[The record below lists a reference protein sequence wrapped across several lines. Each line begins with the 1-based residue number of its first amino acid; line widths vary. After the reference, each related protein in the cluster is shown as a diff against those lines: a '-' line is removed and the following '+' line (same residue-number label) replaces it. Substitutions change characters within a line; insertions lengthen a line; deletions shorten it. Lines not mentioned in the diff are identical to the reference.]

1 MIWVISGIFEQFSRS
16 LHVFQ
21 HFISRIWTKSRDRGR
36 FSVSCSGLRD
46 SMPHD
51 SLIRPFII
59 ANRAEVKRMFI
70 TEYDEAAT
78 MEKFKKEYLSQG
90 DRQRMESA
98 ARGMYAEGLTP
109 DVIARVLKTTVEDIE
124 VILGLNKA

>member
-1 MIWVISGIFEQFSRS
+1 MNSCQPLREYADLVEDIRNAQ
-16 LHVFQ
+16 
-21 HFISRIWTKSRDRGR
+21 RILKNIEAAIDHA
-36 FSVSCSGLRD
+36 LD
-46 SMPHD
+46 SMPDD

-90 DRQRMESA
+90 DRQRMESV
-98 ARGMYAEGLTP
+98 ARGMYEEGLDP
-109 DVIARVLKTTVEDIE
+109 DIIARILKTTVEDVE
-124 VILGLNKA
+124 VILGLKKA

>member
-1 MIWVISGIFEQFSRS
+1 MDSCQPLREYADLVENIRS
-16 LHVFQ
+16 AQKILKN
-21 HFISRIWTKSRDRGR
+21 IEAAIDYAI
-36 FSVSCSGLRD
+36 D
-46 SMPHD
+46 SMPDD
-51 SLIRPFII
+51 SLIKSLII